1 MIFKSIGLF
10 GRYQDAA
17 VKTTLN
23 NIREHL
29 EKRGCTVLLGDTTH
43 QEIQGL
49 RIGESGQSLAEAID
63 LGVVVGGDGTMLHV
77 ASALAQVDLPVIG
90 INMGRL
96 GFLTDIP
103 AERFKSDID
112 LMLSGD
118 FETEERM
125 MIKAG
130 FVRQGELQDERL
142 ALNDVVLSKG
152 ATGKMIEFDTR
163 VRGETIGRTRGDGV
177 IVATPTGSTAYALSA
192 GGPILHPLLPAIVL
206 TPICPHTLGQR
217 PIVLDG
223 HSEIEIEFV
232 ESDNE
237 RGYIFVDGLDFA
249 EVQTGEVLKIT
260 PADRCARLIRIKGHS
275 HYKALHSK
283 LGWG

>member
-1 MIFKSIGLF
+1 MIFRSIGLF

-17 VKTTLN
+17 VKSTLN
-23 NIREHL
+23 EIREHL
-29 EKRGCTVLLGDTTH
+29 EQRGRAVLLGDTTH

-49 RIGESGQSLAEAID
+49 RIGDNGQPLAESID

-77 ASALAQVDLPVIG
+77 ASALARVDLPVIG

-103 AERFKSDID
+103 AEDFRGEID
-112 LMLSGD
+112 LILAGD
-118 FETEERM
+118 FEIEERM
-125 MIKAG
+125 MLKAG
-130 FVRQGELQDERL
+130 FVREGQLHDERL

-192 GGPILHPLLPAIVL
+192 GGPILHPLLPAIVVA
-206 TPICPHTLGQR
+206 PICPHTLGQR

-237 RGYIFVDGLDFA
+237 QGYVFVDGLDFA
-249 EVQTGEVLKIT
+249 AVQSGEVLKIA
-260 PADRCARLIRIKGHS
+260 PADRSARLIRIKGHS
-275 HYKALHSK
+275 HYEALHSK

>member
-1 MIFKSIGLF
+1 MIFRSIGLF

-17 VKTTLN
+17 VKATLN
-23 NIREHL
+23 EIRGHL
-29 EKRGCTVLLGDTTH
+29 EERGRSVFLGDTTH
-43 QEIQGL
+43 QEIEGL
-49 RIGESGQSLAEAID
+49 RIGDSGQTLAETID

-77 ASALAQVDLPVIG
+77 ASALARVRLPVIG

-103 AERFKSDID
+103 AETFRED
-112 LMLSGD
+112 LDTMLEGE
-118 FETEERM
+118 FEIEERM
-125 MIKAG
+125 MLKAG
-130 FVRQGELQDERL
+130 LIRDGEIHDERL
-142 ALNDVVLSKG
+142 ALNDVALSKG
-152 ATGKMIEFDTR
+152 STGKMIEFNTR
-163 VRGETIGRTRGDGV
+163 VNGEAIGRARGDGV

-223 HSEIEIEFV
+223 HSDIEIEFV
-232 ESDNE
+232 ESGNE
-237 RGYIFVDGLDFA
+237 PGYAFVDGLDFA
-249 EVQTGEVLKIT
+249 AVHAGETLKIR
-260 PADRCARLIRIKGHS
+260 PAELSARLVRIKGHS
-275 HYKALHSK
+275 HYEVLHSK

>member
-17 VKTTLN
+17 VKATLN

-29 EKRGCTVLLGDTTH
+29 EQRGCTVLLGDTTH

-103 AERFKSDID
+103 ADRFAADID

-118 FETEERM
+118 FEIEERM

-163 VRGETIGRTRGDGV
+163 VLGETIGRTRGDGV

-232 ESDNE
+232 ESD
-237 RGYIFVDGLDFA
+237 LS
-249 EVQTGEVLKIT
+249 
-260 PADRCARLIRIKGHS
+260 LIHI
-275 HYKALHSK
+275 
-283 LGWG
+283 